1 MQAIEKNGTNIS
13 YGTLLHDMHR
23 SLKGMNGGSGGG
35 GLSSLLEG
43 RGGGLAAGLLNMGM
57 EVLSSRGGGG
67 GGGGELGN
75 ILGSLMQNSNSGS
88 WHRQTPCLSSN
99 EPFDFNMPLQL

>member
-1 MQAIEKNGTNIS
+1 MQAIEKTGTNIS

-23 SLKGMNGGSGGG
+23 SLKGMNGGGGGGG

-43 RGGGLAAGLLNMGM
+43 RGGGLAAGLLSMGM

-67 GGGGELGN
+67 GGDLGS
-75 ILGSLMQNSNSGS
+75 ILGSLVQNSNSSS